1 MIWNLQAFYV
11 ALTVTFGILSL
22 FMFCVTVAT
31 FTLVDAIDLK
41 KWYVW
46 IPLSVLG
53 LFLVLGSYFCVLATK
68 VI

>member
-11 ALTVTFGILSL
+11 ALTVTFGVLSF
-22 FMFCVTVAT
+22 FMLGVTIAT

-46 IPLSVLG
+46 IPTGVLG
-53 LFLVLGSYFCVLATK
+53 LFLILGSYFCVLATK
-68 VI
+68 VG